1 LGELAV
7 RQFEQQR
14 SRDIIVVLDL
24 WEPDAPSPSERHH
37 TELAISFLATAMQ
50 DMARRGGNRV
60 VVCVAGSDNRYWS
73 GPISLLMA
81 HEVHDHLASVT
92 PGDGLRIYEVL
103 DRVRE
108 SSRGQ
113 GRAVVISTRGA
124 PFLTAQD
131 EWETLQKRHRTRR
144 AYGNFTWIDCRSDQ
158 LRQYF
163 RAPES
168 GVAAGSD
175 ANEIE
180 PTSNSA
186 EAAAQPS
193 ATS

>member
-1 LGELAV
+1 
-7 RQFEQQR
+7 
-14 SRDIIVVLDL
+14 
-24 WEPDAPSPSERHH
+24 
-37 TELAISFLATAMQ
+37 LAISFLATAMQ

-60 VVCVAGSDNRYWS
+60 VICVAGSESRYWS
-73 GPISLLMA
+73 GPVSLLMA

-92 PGDGLRIYEVL
+92 PGDGLRIYDVL

-113 GRAVVISTRGA
+113 GRALVISTRGA
-124 PFLTAQD
+124 PFLTARD
-131 EWETLQKRHRTRR
+131 EWETLQKRQRTRR
-144 AYGNFTWIDCRSDQ
+144 AYGNFTWIDCRSDE

-163 RAPES
+163 RAPAS
-168 GVAAGSD
+168 VLAAATE

-180 PTSNSA
+180 PNSNSA
-186 EAAAQPS
+186 EAAVQPS